1 MFTMIASVG
10 RLRIRQERLA
20 HTRTSHVSTTSTSRP
35 PRVSRS
41 SLPPD
46 ADIEEAIRVGSRLA
60 GRDLPTALLAE
71 LTTKLKA
78 NWYENARDISLMS
91 DDESISIGL
100 PLKLKNTIASA
111 LADER
116 IAQEGGREV
125 DWDGEGVIDD
135 DDDDDDDD
143 ESPSTSTSASTDV
156 YVSSTAETTEDDMEQ
171 SICPPFDRFGFSI
184 ADVPKVVARRKIDK
198 YALNK
203 EELTPDLRAELDRL
217 FKFGTERFY
226 GAQADPI
233 AAVTAAKYEDHIR
246 GMLGYTVN
254 VLGEDINSVSLKTLV
269 PSAERDGVI
278 PAFNYAQW
286 LVKERQIAVRTELL
300 VLRSILYASKFLYH
314 DQSQIVLGSGDKP
327 YADIPVCKE
336 IRALINSR
344 RKASKVAPR
353 VSDEA
358 AKWLDFPEYLA
369 MTRELKRETGCL
381 KETSKG
387 DVVRR
392 DDKQI
397 AWSLQKY
404 LIFGILA
411 CVPDRQRTI
420 RELEL
425 GRTLFKDEE
434 AGIYVI
440 KHKPSDYK
448 TGKAYGERA
457 PLYISQS
464 LTAALDVF
472 LGRYRAALEPEHEF
486 LFTQANGAPLTDKSL
501 CVLTSTDVRSLFARP
516 DSLTR
521 ATRFARSLV
530 RQVQSILDD
539 GVSSEREAR
548 VAALRA
554 GYRGDASA
562 IVRDCQRARPRGAR
576 GLHGTQPVDSEVDVR
591 PPFAQRESR
600 SRSETLGEPPATAA
614 VAGPGGHLQAST
626 GAVDHTFYISPLNGS
641 KRVRCGGLRR
651 HGLHRKT
658 RV

>member
-1 MFTMIASVG
+1 MMIASVG
-10 RLRIRQERLA
+10 RLRIRQESLT
-20 HTRTSHVSTTSTSRP
+20 HKRTSHVATTSTSRP

-78 NWYENARDISLMS
+78 NWYANARDISLMS

-111 LADER
+111 LAE
-116 IAQEGGREV
+116 EGGREV
-125 DWDGEGVIDD
+125 DWDGEGGIIDD
-135 DDDDDDDD
+135 D
-143 ESPSTSTSASTDV
+143 EPTSTSTSASTDV
-156 YVSSTAETTEDDMEQ
+156 YVSSTAERTEDDMEQ
-171 SICPPFDRFGFSI
+171 SICPPLDRFGYSI

-203 EELTPDLRAELDRL
+203 EQLTPDLRAELDRL

-344 RKASKVAPR
+344 RKESKVAPR

-392 DDKQI
+392 DDKDI

-404 LIFGILA
+404 LIFAILA

-420 RELEL
+420 RELQL

-464 LTAALDVF
+464 LTTALDVF

-501 CVLTSTDVRSLFARP
+501 YKVFWTTAYRLSGKRVSPHYVRDIVVTHLRSSDTASERDLEALAVYMGHSLSIQKSTYDRRSLKEKVGPAVKLLE
-516 DSLTR
+516 SL
-521 ATRFARSLV
+521 
-530 RQVQSILDD
+530 QQ
-539 GVSSEREAR
+539 
-548 VAALRA
+548 
-554 GYRGDASA
+554 
-562 IVRDCQRARPRGAR
+562 Q
-576 GLHGTQPVDSEVDVR
+576 Q
-591 PPFAQRESR
+591 Q
-600 SRSETLGEPPATAA
+600 
-614 VAGPGGHLQAST
+614 
-626 GAVDHTFYISPLNGS
+626 
-641 KRVRCGGLRR
+641 
-651 HGLHRKT
+651 
-658 RV
+658 